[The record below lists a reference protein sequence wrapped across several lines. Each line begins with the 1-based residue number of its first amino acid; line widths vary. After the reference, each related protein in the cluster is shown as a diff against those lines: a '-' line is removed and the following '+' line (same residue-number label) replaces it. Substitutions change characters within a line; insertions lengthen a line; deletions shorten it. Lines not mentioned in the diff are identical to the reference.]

1 MVFALASF
9 EFIYGLLVNSDGG
22 IQTLLIFSRL
32 GKVQRARAFGLRDLV
47 LELPDRALQ
56 SLVPVD
62 KLLLRLV
69 QMRLLLGDLCI
80 FGNELLQYLLP
91 VSNALLEVFH
101 LLHDAVIDVV
111 AAFGARVEIAVYFAQ
126 DFRPVVA
133 EVRVVAAHPG
143 HQAAVVLHVG
153 DFSVAV
159 GVQDGSFCLLGVDF
173 EQHAFLLSDV
183 PLELLFV
190 NVVHLFIEVEL
201 LELLDHA
208 VADSLEGPQ
217 QLVVGF
223 GLLVLELSLHLIV
236 VGQYAVVISGDV
248 EVVDELFVETLE
260 TEVLALVGVF
270 FDILDYFGDDVAVE

>member
-32 GKVQRARAFGLRDLV
+32 GKVQRARAFGLRDLI
-47 LELPDRALQ
+47 LKLPDRALQ

-62 KLLLRLV
+62 ELLLRLV

-153 DFSVAV
+153 DFSAAV

>member
-32 GKVQRARAFGLRDLV
+32 GKVQRARAFGLRDLI
-47 LELPDRALQ
+47 LKLPDRALQ

-153 DFSVAV
+153 DFSAAV

-270 FDILDYFGDDVAVE
+270 LDILDYFGDDVAVE

>member
-9 EFIYGLLVNSDGG
+9 EFIYGLLVNSEGG

-153 DFSVAV
+153 DFSAAV

-201 LELLDHA
+201 LKLLDHA

>member
-153 DFSVAV
+153 DFSAAV